1 MLLSNDNN
9 GNATHTKL
17 LVNKEKVLKHVEKRI
32 PSLKRNCFVTKIEF
46 KQKKLLRFVIGP
58 NNDIIFDDSGK
69 LSGHSFW
76 LTPSKKI
83 INKAIKQKLFEK
95 EVNHHIQIRTDLFNH
110 VKQTIKKRCLDYI
123 SLANKAGL
131 VNIGL
136 QKLKIKKISKNIRL
150 LVLSTPYSKSTKS
163 ALNKIYENIEII
175 ELFDSKE
182 LGQSLG
188 KDSITTLG
196 ITKSKLSDKLINEI
210 QKYQYLEDDINRIE

>member
-9 GNATHTKL
+9 RITTHTRL
-17 LVNKEKVLKHVEKRI
+17 LDNEEKAFKYIEEKNT
-32 PSLKRNCFVTKIEF
+32 SLKRNCFVTNIEF
-46 KQKKLLRFVIGP
+46 KKKKLLRFVIGP

-69 LSGHSFW
+69 LRGHSFW
-76 LTPSKKI
+76 LTPNKEI
-83 INKAIKQKLFEK
+83 INKAVQQKLFEK
-95 EVNHHIQIRTDLFNH
+95 EANHNIKIRSDLFNH
-110 VKQTIKKRCLDYI
+110 VKQTIKKRCLNYI

-150 LVLSTPYSKSTKS
+150 LLLSTPYSKSTRS
-163 ALNKIYENIEII
+163 ALNKIYENIEIF
-175 ELFDSKE
+175 ELFASKE
-182 LGQSLG
+182 LSQSLG

-210 QKYQYLEDDINRIE
+210 QKYQYLEDDSNRIE